1 MTNYQY
7 FIYRI
12 ESDPTAAGGDGPFNS
27 RDERDGEAQRMRADS
42 RKVVTLHRGVSVY
55 RADIADDVT
64 QHVWAQPTRLPPE
77 SPVSMTSPV

>member
-12 ESDPTAAGGDGPFNS
+12 ESDPTAAGEYIGPFNS

-55 RADIADDVT
+55 RADIADDVAAGLGAT
-64 QHVWAQPTRLPPE
+64 DEAAA
-77 SPVSMTSPV
+77 